1 MMDMM
6 EFKTRCNRRLSQMRT
21 ERNSFDS
28 HWQSISKVTAPR
40 SSRFLTTDR
49 NKGDRRSQDIYDNTA
64 PFAIRTLASGMM
76 AGMTSPARPWFKLSL
91 GDPKLREL
99 QAVKEWLYE
108 VESSMRGVF
117 NSSNVYQALSTL
129 FQQIG
134 SYGTAANLVLE
145 DDKDVIRCHAL
156 PVGSYFIS
164 TDGAGRV
171 NALYREYNMT
181 IGQIVGM
188 FGIENVSDQVKA
200 SFEAKNIDTWVEV
213 VHVIQP
219 NTDRDCSMM
228 DNKNKA
234 FISCRYEKATAGTN
248 DKCLDCSGYDEFPV
262 QAPRWETTGEDI
274 YGSSCPAMIAL
285 SDILML
291 NKAVKLYD
299 KIANKI
305 ADPPLIADAMVR
317 NQQISML
324 PGAVTYIS
332 GLATA
337 AGAGVRSM
345 HDIHPSTL
353 QPIAEKISVLQ
364 QQIRQAFFADMMQM
378 FATSD
383 VSNMTAREVEE
394 RHQEKLLIL
403 GPVME
408 RLNEELLD
416 PLIQRTYAIME
427 RKGLIP
433 PPPREMHGQPLNIE
447 YVSVMASAQKMIGT
461 PAIERL
467 LGMVGN
473 IAAIKP
479 EIVDKIDFDHAIDEM
494 SNMLGTSPKVV
505 ISDDEV
511 SKIRSA
517 RAQAQA
523 KQQQAEQ
530 MAQMAPAM
538 QQGADAARLLSET
551 GVGDSTALNRM
562 LGI

>member
-1 MMDMM
+1 MMDML
-6 EFKTRCNRRLSQMRT
+6 EFKSRCNKRLQAMKS
-21 ERNSFDS
+21 ERASFDS
-28 HWQSISKVTAPR
+28 HWQTIAKVTAPR
-40 SSRFLTTDR
+40 SSRFLSTDR
-49 NKGDRRSQDIYDNTA
+49 NKGDRRTSDIYNNTA
-64 PFAIRTLASGMM
+64 PFAVRTLASGMM
-76 AGMTSPARPWFKLSL
+76 AGMTSPARPWFKLSI
-91 GDPKLREL
+91 GNAKLREL
-99 QAVKEWLYE
+99 QSVKEWLYE
-108 VESSMRGVF
+108 VESSMRAVL
-117 NSSNVYQALSTL
+117 NSSNAYDSLSTV

-134 SYGTAANLVLE
+134 CFGTAVNVVLE
-145 DDKDVIRCHAL
+145 DDKDVIRCYAL
-156 PVGSYFIS
+156 PVGSYYIS
-164 TDGAGRV
+164 TDGTGRV
-171 NALYREYNMT
+171 NALYREYSMT
-181 IGQIVGM
+181 VGQLVEM
-188 FGIENVSDQVKA
+188 FGIDNVSLEVKT
-200 SFEAKNIDTWVEV
+200 SYESKNIDTWIEV
-213 VHVIQP
+213 VHVIQA
-219 NTDRDCSMM
+219 NTERDSAML

-234 FISCRYEKATAGTN
+234 FISCRFEKASAGTN
-248 DKCLDCSGYDEFPV
+248 DKCLDISGYDEFPV
-262 QAPRWETTGEDI
+262 QAPRWETAGEDI
-274 YGSSCPAMIAL
+274 YGSSCPGMIAL
-285 SDILML
+285 PDILML
-291 NKAVKLYD
+291 NKTVKLYD

-337 AGAGVRSM
+337 AGAGVRPMQEIS
-345 HDIHPSTL
+345 PTTL

-364 QQIRQAFFADMMQM
+364 QAVNQAFFADMMQM

-383 VSNMTAREVEE
+383 ISNMTAREVEE

-408 RLNEELLD
+408 RLNGELLD

-433 PPPREMHGQPLNIE
+433 PPAQEMHGQPLNIE

-473 IAAIKP
+473 IAAIRP
-479 EIVDKIDFDHAIDEM
+479 EIVDKIDFDHAVDEM

-511 SKIRSA
+511 KKIRSI
-517 RAQAQA
+517 RAEAQA

-530 MAQMAPAM
+530 IAQMAPAL